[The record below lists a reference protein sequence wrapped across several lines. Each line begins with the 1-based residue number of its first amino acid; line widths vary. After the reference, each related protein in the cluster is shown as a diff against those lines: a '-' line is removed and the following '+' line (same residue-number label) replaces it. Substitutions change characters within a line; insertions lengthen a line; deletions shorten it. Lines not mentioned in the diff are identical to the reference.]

1 MSRYAEIIIMS
12 AALASIASPSTQS
25 QAQRIAFLTCHDKAR
40 LVDEAL
46 ASQGFRVEP
55 ISSYDTDHFGTFSRE
70 VPRSASAHD
79 TALAKAKLACSLGGV
94 RFGLGSEGSFGRD
107 PHLGWTPWDYEI
119 LCLWDAQRQYP
130 VFALAGSGAT
140 NYAQTEVDSLEAA
153 VAFMQ
158 RARFPEHALILGRP
172 GESWFRKGI
181 RERDWLLGQ
190 LEWLLA
196 REPGIWLETDMRAHV
211 NPLRQA
217 VIRDA
222 AVQLAQR
229 LSSHCP
235 ACDARGYAVA
245 RSEPGLL
252 CADCGLGTPLAAAHI
267 WACPACQH
275 EERHPVTQLASA
287 GHCEQ
292 CNP

>member
-1 MSRYAEIIIMS
+1 MST
-12 AALASIASPSTQS
+12 ALAPHGHPSSQSPLC
-25 QAQRIAFLTCHDKAR
+25 RVAFLTCHDKAR
-40 LVDEAL
+40 LVVEAL
-46 ASQGFRVEP
+46 APLGFAIEAV
-55 ISSYDTDHFGTFSRE
+55 SSYDTDHFGTFSRE

-107 PHLGWTPWDYEI
+107 PYLGWTPWDYEI
-119 LCLWDAQRQYP
+119 LCLWDAQLQYP

-172 GESWFRKGI
+172 GESWFHKGI

-217 VIRDA
+217 VIREA
-222 AVQLAQR
+222 ATQLAQR
-229 LSSHCP
+229 LASLCPHCE
-235 ACDARGYAVA
+235 ARGFAVV

-275 EERHPVTQLASA
+275 EERRPVSQLASA